1 MPKALE
7 QSTPRWTTF
16 SFFLLE
22 HFCDLL
28 ENYVH
33 PLVTNVFRSLVGTAL
48 SELGFWWHKDSAS
61 QQNTSS
67 GSRVLSKEAIKFAGW
82 DLELIWC
89 HHGFLPVQALN
100 RLWTG
105 SFRLLQATSGS
116 FRLDKSALAAAELLR
131 HHLAHKVVKAE
142 NIWVQPLKLVKPQSQ
157 LRLPGVDSLC
167 DVRSSDSKTNKNTAV
182 HRGRKKW
189 PIPMGFA

>member
-33 PLVTNVFRSLVGTAL
+33 PLVTHVFRSLVGTAL
-48 SELGFWWHKDSAS
+48 SEPGFWWHKDSAS

-116 FRLDKSALAAAELLR
+116 FRLLQAWQIGISGSWASATSLGSQGCQGWKHLGSTTEIGQTSVAAETSR
-131 HHLAHKVVKAE
+131 S
-142 NIWVQPLKLVKPQSQ
+142 WFF
-157 LRLPGVDSLC
+157 
-167 DVRSSDSKTNKNTAV
+167 VRC
-182 HRGRKKW
+182 
-189 PIPMGFA
+189 